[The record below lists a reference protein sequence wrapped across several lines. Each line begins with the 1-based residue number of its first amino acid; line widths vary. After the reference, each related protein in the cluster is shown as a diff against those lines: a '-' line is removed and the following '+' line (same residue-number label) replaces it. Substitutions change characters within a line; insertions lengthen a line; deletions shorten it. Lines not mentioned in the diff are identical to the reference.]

1 MRKRMLA
8 VLLSVVM
15 VLGILPVTASAGE
28 GENPVYLALGDS
40 ITTGY
45 APPLENGT
53 PQEVERPFADQVAA
67 AQGYELTNMAEDG
80 ETSASLLTKLQETN
94 SDELAAVTS
103 ADLITITVGGN
114 DLMGALY
121 AYLAE
126 EYVKENP
133 DVQGF
138 DADDAKAL
146 LMSGNPAFLAFA
158 VGKISGGDFTMK
170 ILATL
175 ETFTTNLTAIV
186 EEIKQANPQA
196 SILVA
201 TQYNPYYYLAKS
213 TEGTP
218 FADTA
223 SKISSAFETGVK
235 ALNQV
240 ISTGAASADYQV
252 VDVYTAFETA
262 ADSGINPCN
271 PSYTPPMTISLD
283 FHPNQTGHDLIAK
296 VVNGELAEKWLFV
309 YVNNKAITSHNYMD
323 VFDDGTVS
331 YDAVTNTLTLDGAHI
346 ESYYSAGIY
355 APQDSLII
363 NLKGENIINQSGG
376 LKAAQGINV
385 NGDLTIRGD
394 GSLLAPEI
402 EDTQTAGKL
411 GKGILVKNDLVI
423 EGNATVT
430 MHTLTGIEAMGEI
443 SICGNAKVNC
453 TASGFISIYGRG
465 NSIEIS
471 EDAQINVTGIG
482 GIQAEKGD
490 ICISGNAVVDST
502 GAEQN
507 VNGSVYKF
515 NAIWAPAGK
524 IKISENAQVFGN
536 SGYAAI
542 CAYNGVNI
550 TGGTVSAAASDDAA
564 IWSNRDV
571 EISGSGIIVNTF
583 IKDENEEIVYSFHGI
598 GAANSVIIDGSTIN
612 AGTIDGLSIW
622 SNSKEGKTVISNSVV
637 NAYAGESKIYSAINC
652 VGNLEVKNSWVRAD
666 GVSATAPS
674 ITDSVF
680 IDENTGSVS
689 GNYALTT
696 DQEICQSEI
705 LTIPED
711 AVLTI
716 PDGVTLTNNGTLTVE
731 GIMEVCSAGQFT
743 GAADISGKVY
753 VLETESGANPA
764 DGATLT
770 LKSGGEVY
778 AQLTELEGTT
788 ITPASRTSGSYL
800 YTPVNG
806 SEENFVNRWSY
817 YRGSS
822 SSGTTTYTSTAETTE
837 NGTVAISPK
846 NASKGTEVTVTVTPD
861 EGYVLESLTVT
872 DKNGTEIELTDQGDG
887 KYSFTMPAS
896 NVKVDAVFAEEEPA
910 STLPFSDVASDD
922 WFCEAVQYVFDNG
935 MMNGVGNDLFAPDSN
950 LTRGMIAQVLYN
962 LEGTPEAGSDAFT
975 DVEAG
980 QWYADA
986 VNWAAANDVVSG
998 YGDSTFGPQKDI
1010 TREQMAQILYNY
1022 AVFKGYDVSVQGDLS
1037 VFSDG
1042 TATSDWALP
1051 AVKWA
1056 VGSGLLQGYAG
1067 RLNPAGTATRA
1078 EVAQIL
1084 MNFCEN
1090 IVK

>member
-1 MRKRMLA
+1 MTIKIFDEKITSLTA
-8 VLLSVVM
+8 ND
-15 VLGILPVTASAGE
+15 VLG
-28 GENPVYLALGDS
+28 
-40 ITTGY
+40 
-45 APPLENGT
+45 
-53 PQEVERPFADQVAA
+53 
-67 AQGYELTNMAEDG
+67 
-80 ETSASLLTKLQETN
+80 
-94 SDELAAVTS
+94 
-103 ADLITITVGGN
+103 
-114 DLMGALY
+114 
-121 AYLAE
+121 
-126 EYVKENP
+126 
-133 DVQGF
+133 
-138 DADDAKAL
+138 
-146 LMSGNPAFLAFA
+146 
-158 VGKISGGDFTMK
+158 
-170 ILATL
+170 
-175 ETFTTNLTAIV
+175 
-186 EEIKQANPQA
+186 
-196 SILVA
+196 
-201 TQYNPYYYLAKS
+201 
-213 TEGTP
+213 
-218 FADTA
+218 
-223 SKISSAFETGVK
+223 
-235 ALNQV
+235 
-240 ISTGAASADYQV
+240 
-252 VDVYTAFETA
+252 
-262 ADSGINPCN
+262 
-271 PSYTPPMTISLD
+271 
-283 FHPNQTGHDLIAK
+283 
-296 VVNGELAEKWLFV
+296 
-309 YVNNKAITSHNYMD
+309 
-323 VFDDGTVS
+323 DGTVR
-331 YDAVTNTLTLDGAHI
+331 YDAATKTLTLDNADIDGTQSQTPVLRADNLELKVI
-346 ESYYSAGIY
+346 LIGENKITSTTQRPVYFASGDYTIQGTEN
-355 APQDSLII
+355 DSLTIKTKSDGLQVDSG
-363 NLKGENIINQSGG
+363 NLTIDGCNIDITSSSYGG
-376 LKAAQGINV
+376 MLCYGAGTGI
-385 NGDLTIRGD
+385 LTIRNGANIRID
-394 GSLLAPEI
+394 SFENTLMGENGLFITDS
-402 EDTQTAGKL
+402 T
-411 GKGILVKNDLVI
+411 V
-423 EGNATVT
+423 NATARSNYPDLSTTAV
-430 MHTLTGIEAMGEI
+430 
-443 SICGNAKVNC
+443 SSNGN
-453 TASGFISIYGRG
+453 I
-465 NSIEIS
+465 
-471 EDAQINVTGIG
+471 
-482 GIQAEKGD
+482 
-490 ICISGNAVVDST
+490 
-502 GAEQN
+502 
-507 VNGSVYKF
+507 
-515 NAIWAPAGK
+515 
-524 IKISENAQVFGN
+524 
-536 SGYAAI
+536 
-542 CAYNGVNI
+542 
-550 TGGTVSAAASDDAA
+550 
-564 IWSNRDV
+564 
-571 EISGSGIIVNTF
+571 
-583 IKDENEEIVYSFHGI
+583 
-598 GAANSVIIDGSTIN
+598 
-612 AGTIDGLSIW
+612 
-622 SNSKEGKTVISNSVV
+622 
-637 NAYAGESKIYSAINC
+637 
-652 VGNLEVKNSWVRAD
+652 
-666 GVSATAPS
+666 S
-674 ITDSVF
+674 ITDSTVTATANGDEANAIYGGGTISVDNSDVEATTTVQSNEYPAF
-680 IDENTGSVS
+680 CAGGNIDAKHSSVTVKSAGTIGMWSSGGEVVIQDSIAYVAARDDWDAIRGQNGGVTINGSWVETFGSMVS
-689 GNYALTT
+689 PLFEYPDSVIFLNNEGEAKGSLVLPGDVTVGE
-696 DQEICQSEI
+696 DMQLS
-705 LTIPED
+705 IPEG
-711 AVLTI
+711 ASITV
-716 PDGVTLTNNGTLTVE
+716 PDGITLTNNGALDVKGTLE
-731 GIMEVCSAGQFT
+731 IGSAAKFA